1 VGRRGKERVLEV
13 KRTEVELM
21 EYNRWSE
28 LVQSIQCAM
37 EISG

>member
-1 VGRRGKERVLEV
+1 
-13 KRTEVELM
+13 VELM